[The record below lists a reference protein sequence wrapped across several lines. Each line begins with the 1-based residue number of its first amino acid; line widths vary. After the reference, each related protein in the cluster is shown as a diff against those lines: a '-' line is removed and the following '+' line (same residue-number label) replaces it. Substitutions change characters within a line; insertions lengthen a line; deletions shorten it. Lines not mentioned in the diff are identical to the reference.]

1 LGDLKTIITYSKPYG
16 IVRGTLKKWKKIG
29 VVSCN
34 SCARA
39 CETGGKEKMDELA
52 ARLKQDGFEVVDT
65 ELLPMACN
73 IDAAKRTD
81 YKGDMLVVLAC
92 DSGVC
97 TLQSLFPSKI
107 VVPALDTIGIGARD
121 AQGNIFMMKKF

>member
-1 LGDLKTIITYSKPYG
+1 MIVTSSKPYG
-16 IVRGTLKKWKKIG
+16 MIRAMLKKWKKVG

-39 CETGGKEKMDELA
+39 CETGGKEKMEEFA
-52 ARLKQDGFEVVDT
+52 NRLKQDGFEVVDT

-73 IDAAKRTD
+73 IDAAKKPSYQAD
-81 YKGDMLVVLAC
+81 YLVVLAC

-97 TLQSLFPSKI
+97 TLQSLFPNKI
-107 VVPALDTIGIGARD
+107 VVPALETIGLGARNI
-121 AQGNIFMMKKF
+121 QGDIFLMKKF

>member
-1 LGDLKTIITYSKPYG
+1 VIVTYSKPYG
-16 IVRGTLKKWKKIG
+16 IVRGMLKKWKKIG
-29 VVSCN
+29 IVSCN

-39 CETGGKEKMDELA
+39 CETGGKERMDEMA
-52 ARLKQDGFEVVDT
+52 ARLKQDGYDVVDT

-81 YKGDMLVVLAC
+81 LKGDMLVVLAC
-92 DSGVC
+92 DSGVV
-97 TLQSLFPSKI
+97 TVQSLFPSKT

-121 AQGNIFMMKKF
+121 AQGNIFLMRKF